1 MTNLF
6 LDAHCCFYQVVFYKS
21 KLEVELNLFMPI
33 NINEDDKNKES
44 INLHPE
50 NH

>member
-6 LDAHCCFYQVVFYKS
+6 LDAYYFYWAVFNKG
-21 KLEVELNLFMPI
+21 KLEVEVNFFMPI
-33 NINEDDKNKES
+33 NINEDDKNKEF

-50 NH
+50 N